1 MEEPAMNLK
10 ITTELKDFLLELG
23 YPFNSISGLLDSSVM
38 DKYLNAKWIKN
49 SHVFEMLDK
58 EANDK
63 QLLKCSDVRNFY
75 QFVPPYFAALSS
87 KNGLQAI
94 SRLAAYQQLIGPIEM
109 GTFEEGGKLRIHIKY
124 LDKYRKF
131 SRFSLLV
138 DQISLVSLIRAGT
151 NKCVIPVSIGSKYE
165 YGSRIN
171 KYLGIEAQNSL
182 DNYLVFR
189 KYDLEQSFVTKNDVM
204 WNFMEPG
211 LKKYIKELNID
222 PPISAVVQNTLFKL
236 IAGGN
241 FQVKD
246 VANKLGISSRT
257 LQRWL
262 QNEGTTFKKQLSIV
276 QKILAQNLLQDRTL
290 NTVEVS
296 FLVGFNSV
304 SSFYKA
310 FKKWTGVTVKEY
322 RLQAILKTNSIN
334 AVI

>member
-1 MEEPAMNLK
+1 MGESAMNLK
-10 ITTELKDFLLELG
+10 ITTELKDFLQELG
-23 YPFNSISGLLDSSVM
+23 YPFNSISGLLDSSIM

-58 EANDK
+58 EANDE

-109 GTFEEGGKLRIHIKY
+109 GIFEEGEKLRIHIKY
-124 LDKYRKF
+124 LDKYRKT

-151 NKCVIPVSIGSKYE
+151 NKYVIPVSIGSKYE
-165 YGSRIN
+165 YGLKIN
-171 KYLGIEAQNSL
+171 KYIGIEAQNSL

-189 KYDLEQSFVTKNDVM
+189 KCDLEQPFVTKNDVM

-211 LKKYIKELNID
+211 LKKYIKELNIN

-290 NTVEVS
+290 NTAEVS

-322 RLQAILKTNSIN
+322 RLQAILKSNSIN

>member
-1 MEEPAMNLK
+1 MNLK
-10 ITTELKDFLLELG
+10 ITTELKDFLQELG

-58 EANDK
+58 EANDE

-87 KNGLQAI
+87 KNGIQAI
-94 SRLAAYQQLIGPIEM
+94 YRLAAYQQLIGPIEM
-109 GTFEEGGKLRIHIKY
+109 GIFEEGEKLRIHIKY
-124 LDKYRKF
+124 LDKYRKI

-151 NKCVIPVSIGSKYE
+151 NKYVIPVSIGSKYE
-165 YGSRIN
+165 YGLRIN
-171 KYLGIEAQNSL
+171 KYLGVEAQNSL

-189 KYDLEQSFVTKNDVM
+189 RCDLEQPFVTKNDVM

-211 LKKYIKELNID
+211 LKKYIKELNIN

-290 NTVEVS
+290 NTAEVS

-310 FKKWTGVTVKEY
+310 FKKWTGLTVKEY

>member
-1 MEEPAMNLK
+1 MNLK
-10 ITTELKDFLLELG
+10 ITTELKDFLQELG

-58 EANDK
+58 EANDE

-87 KNGLQAI
+87 KNGIQAI
-94 SRLAAYQQLIGPIEM
+94 YRLAAYQQLIGPIEM
-109 GTFEEGGKLRIHIKY
+109 GIFEEGEKLRIHIKY
-124 LDKYRKF
+124 LDKYRKI

-151 NKCVIPVSIGSKYE
+151 NKYVIPVSIGSKYE
-165 YGSRIN
+165 YGLRIN
-171 KYLGIEAQNSL
+171 KYLGVEAQNSL

-189 KYDLEQSFVTKNDVM
+189 RCDLEQPFVTKNDVM

-211 LKKYIKELNID
+211 LKKYIKELNIN

-290 NTVEVS
+290 NTAEVS

-310 FKKWTGVTVKEY
+310 FKKWTGMTVKEY

>member
-1 MEEPAMNLK
+1 MEH
-10 ITTELKDFLLELG
+10 F
-23 YPFNSISGLLDSSVM
+23 
-38 DKYLNAKWIKN
+38 
-49 SHVFEMLDK
+49 
-58 EANDK
+58 
-63 QLLKCSDVRNFY
+63 
-75 QFVPPYFAALSS
+75 
-87 KNGLQAI
+87 
-94 SRLAAYQQLIGPIEM
+94 
-109 GTFEEGGKLRIHIKY
+109 
-124 LDKYRKF
+124 
-131 SRFSLLV
+131 
-138 DQISLVSLIRAGT
+138 
-151 NKCVIPVSIGSKYE
+151 
-165 YGSRIN
+165 
-171 KYLGIEAQNSL
+171 
-182 DNYLVFR
+182 
-189 KYDLEQSFVTKNDVM
+189 
-204 WNFMEPG
+204 
-211 LKKYIKELNID
+211 
-222 PPISAVVQNTLFKL
+222 ISAVVQNTLFKL

-290 NTVEVS
+290 NTAEVS